1 MVIAEVRIYLAIE
14 QWAIEHWAEPSLLM
28 KSDAWWKPDTWWKAG
43 YLVVKNRMLGDG
55 PEGGYR

>member
-1 MVIAEVRIYLAIE
+1 MVIAEVVIYSAMAIE
-14 QWAIEHWAEPSLLM
+14 QWAEPSLLM

-43 YLVVKNRMLGDG
+43 CLVVKNRMLGDG